1 MCARVRTPLAAPGLA
16 REQRRVELCAAE
28 QEERRRRERQGG
40 GKDGARWGSDRSRS
54 KLPFGSQSGVL
65 PSPALIYC
73 PSVPTEMR
81 ADDVLPGSHLSLLA
95 PRRWV
100 GAVCRRGVA
109 STADG
114 SRRGRRRPAAGTCGP
129 RGEGARATRGQWCS
143 AGWGPGSRS
152 AWPGWALRVRG
163 SAPPGGVRSC
173 PSRTPQRSCFVAAG
187 VGDPFCVG
195 IGNVN
200 S

>member
-28 QEERRRRERQGG
+28 QEERRRHERQGG

-100 GAVCRRGVA
+100 GALCRRGVA

-114 SRRGRRRPAAGTCGP
+114 SRRGRRRPAAGTGGP
-129 RGEGARATRGQWCS
+129 GGEGARATRGQWCS
-143 AGWGPGSRS
+143 AGWVARQPV
-152 AWPGWALRVRG
+152 RV
-163 SAPPGGVRSC
+163 
-173 PSRTPQRSCFVAAG
+173 AG
-187 VGDPFCVG
+187 VGASGPRVCAARGRPLLPFAHSAAELLCSRRRRG
-195 IGNVN
+195 
-200 S
+200 SFLRRDW